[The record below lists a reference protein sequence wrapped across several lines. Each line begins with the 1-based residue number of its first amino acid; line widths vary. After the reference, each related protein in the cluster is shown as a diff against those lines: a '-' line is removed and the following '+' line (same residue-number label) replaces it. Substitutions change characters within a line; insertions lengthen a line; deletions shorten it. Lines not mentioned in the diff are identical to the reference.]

1 MQFSTYVGVIL
12 VAGLLCDAANAEI
25 DSENDT
31 DVDLKTWIDT
41 VILSNGKIQSQLE
54 LTQSTLEHQL
64 ATTGKVEEEVKYS
77 NEVLETILQQ
87 SGEGNKK
94 SDDFFKEIRGNLGEI
109 SSKID
114 EIAVGPKSLS
124 PHYRIGGPKPF
135 GYPKSCAEYSE
146 DYCEDG
152 TCRIKVP
159 RYSSEEFVVACD
171 DNKEGN
177 GWTIIQKRQDGSVN
191 FQRNW
196 VDYKSG
202 FGSANGEYWIGLDKL
217 HALTTTQGRQELL
230 VILEDYHG
238 NTKYARYDAFE
249 VGPES
254 QRYKLKLGS
263 YKGDAGDSLSY
274 HENAGFH
281 TKDNDGTK
289 KCVRDYKGGWWYK
302 NCLRT
307 NPNGIYYRTEK
318 AAFLGSGI
326 YWRTF
331 VDGNYSLKSIKL
343 LIRPK
348 DY

>member
-1 MQFSTYVGVIL
+1 MHFSIYVGVIL
-12 VAGLLCDAANAEI
+12 FVGLLCDPANA
-25 DSENDT
+25 DSENET
-31 DVDLKTWIDT
+31 DVDLKARIDK
-41 VILSNGKIQSQLE
+41 VISSNAKIESQLE
-54 LTQSTLEHQL
+54 LTQSTLEDQL
-64 ATTGKVEEEVKYS
+64 ATTGKVEQETKHTKEI
-77 NEVLETILQQ
+77 LETILQQ
-87 SGEGNKK
+87 SQEGNNK
-94 SDDFFKEIRGNLGEI
+94 SVDFFEEIRGNLGQI

-114 EIAVGPKSLS
+114 KIVAESKSHE
-124 PHYRIGGPKPF
+124 PVYRIGGPKTP

-146 DYCEDG
+146 EYCDAD

-171 DNKEGN
+171 KYKEEK
-177 GWTIIQKRQDGSVN
+177 GWTVIQKRQDGTEN

-202 FGSANGEYWIGLDKL
+202 FGSVNGEYWIGLDKL

-230 VILEDYHG
+230 VILEDYHD

-254 QRYKLKLGS
+254 QRYKLKLGA

-281 TKDNDGTK
+281 TKDNDGTRR
-289 KCVRDYKGGWWYK
+289 CVRDYKGGWWYK

-307 NPNGIYYRTEK
+307 NPNGIYYRSEK

-326 YWRTF
+326 YWKSF
-331 VDGNYSLKSIKL
+331 IDGNYSLKSIKL